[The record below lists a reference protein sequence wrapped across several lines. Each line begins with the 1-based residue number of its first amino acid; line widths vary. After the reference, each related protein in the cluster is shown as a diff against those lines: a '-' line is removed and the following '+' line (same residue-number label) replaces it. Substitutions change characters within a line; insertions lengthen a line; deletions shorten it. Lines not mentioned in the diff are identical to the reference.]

1 MSASAA
7 LFYLLMLTAFSGY
20 SLGAALL
27 LFGGLAVWLTD
38 RRGPKH
44 ADAGVGAAM
53 APWSREDRT
62 LCWLLL
68 AVFVVNAA
76 AVVWHGDEGKYLD
89 QGSRYLLAI
98 PIVYGLRRVSL
109 RLSWIVA
116 ALALG
121 TSGAGAIAWWQ
132 VGHLALDRPS
142 GFVTSAIPFGDIALT
157 MGFWCL
163 MAAAEA
169 AIRGRRVWA
178 VLLLLSGL
186 AGEYAVI
193 ASATRGSLL
202 ALPVMAV
209 LGGIALFRRR
219 HLRPLLAGGAAV
231 LVMLVIIFSV
241 LPVGK
246 IADSRYTGAF
256 TEWQEYS
263 RLGEVA
269 NNTVG
274 PRLEAWKAA
283 FVSIPERPILGWG
296 HLQYDAHLRDLIAVG
311 RVNPFVD
318 TLSNTHNNFLE
329 IWLHQGTLGLVAIL
343 ALLISSFWSFAR
355 RLRSPDL
362 LLRVLACC
370 GASLP
375 ASFATFGLTQVI
387 LGRNNGVM
395 FFLVSLAVLWAA
407 IRERETTYIGS
418 GGVGRW
424 QKQPVTD
431 GAVVINNAEVTLRSL
446 DEHTSCAC

>member
-1 MSASAA
+1 MSVSAG

-20 SLGAALL
+20 SLGAGL
-27 LFGGLAVWLTD
+27 LFLGGVMVWVAD
-38 RRGPKH
+38 HRAPGGAA
-44 ADAGVGAAM
+44 ADAADAA

-68 AVFVVNAA
+68 AVFAVNAA
-76 AVVWHGDEGKYLD
+76 AVAWHGDEGKYLD

-98 PIVYGLRRVSL
+98 PIVYGLRRVPL
-109 RLSWIVA
+109 RLSWVVA
-116 ALALG
+116 ALVLG
-121 TSGAGAIAWWQ
+121 TIGAAAIAWWQ
-132 VGHLALDRPS
+132 LVYQQIDRAT

-163 MAAAEA
+163 MAAAWA

-178 VLLLLSGL
+178 GILLLSGL
-186 AGEYAVI
+186 AGGYAVI

-202 ALPVMAV
+202 AVPFLAV
-209 LGGIALFRRR
+209 LAAIALLRRP
-219 HLRPLLAGGAAV
+219 HLRQLLAGIAVV
-231 LVMLVIIFSV
+231 LVGLSIV
-241 LPVGK
+241 LAMMPAGK
-246 IADSRYTGAF
+246 FADGRYIGAF

-263 RLGEVA
+263 RQGEVA

-283 FVSIPERPILGWG
+283 FLSIPERPILGWG
-296 HLQYDAHLRDLIAVG
+296 HQEYDAHLRDLIAAG
-311 RVNPFVD
+311 RVNSFVD

-329 IWLHQGTLGLVAIL
+329 IWLHQGTLGLMAIV
-343 ALLISSFWSFAR
+343 ALLVASFWLFAR

-362 LLRVLACC
+362 LVRVLACC

-375 ASFATFGLTQVI
+375 ASFAAYGLTQVI

-395 FFLVSLAVLWAA
+395 FFLVSLAMLWAA
-407 IRERETTYIGS
+407 MRSAESTHTRTQPA
-418 GGVGRW
+418 GR
-424 QKQPVTD
+424 
-431 GAVVINNAEVTLRSL
+431 AR
-446 DEHTSCAC
+446 

>member
-1 MSASAA
+1 MPAAPVSPPAWLSIWMSASAS
-7 LFYLLMLTAFSGY
+7 LFYLLMLTVFSGY

-27 LFGGLAVWLTD
+27 FLGGLMVWVAD
-38 RRGPKH
+38 RRAPR
-44 ADAGVGAAM
+44 GAAADVD

-68 AVFVVNAA
+68 AVFAVNAL
-76 AVVWHGDEGKYLD
+76 AVVWHGDESKYLD

-109 RLSWIVA
+109 RLNWMVA
-116 ALALG
+116 ALVLG
-121 TSGAGAIAWWQ
+121 TVGAAAIAWWQ
-132 VGHLALDRPS
+132 INFQEFNRAS
-142 GFVTSAIPFGDIALT
+142 GFVTSAIPFGDMALT

-163 MAAAEA
+163 MAAAWA
-169 AIRGRRVWA
+169 AIRGRRGWA

-186 AGEYAVI
+186 AGGYAMV

-202 ALPVMAV
+202 AVPFLVV
-209 LGGIALFRRR
+209 LATIALLRRR
-219 HLRPLLAGGAAV
+219 HLRPLLAGGAVV
-231 LVMLVIIFSV
+231 LVGLAIV
-241 LPVGK
+241 LAMMPAGK
-246 IADSRYTGAF
+246 FADGRYIGAL

-263 RLGEVA
+263 DQGEVA

-283 FVSIPERPILGWG
+283 FLSIPERPILGWG
-296 HLQYDAHLRDLIAVG
+296 HLQYDAHLRDLIAAG

-329 IWLHQGTLGLVAIL
+329 IWLHQGTLGLLAIVTLL
-343 ALLISSFWSFAR
+343 AASFWSFAR

-362 LLRVLACC
+362 LVRVLACC

-375 ASFATFGLTQVI
+375 ASFAAYGLTQVI

-395 FFLVSLAVLWAA
+395 FFLVSLAALWAVTRA
-407 IRERETTYIGS
+407 AEAGVHDRAYS
-418 GGVGRW
+418 GDPR
-424 QKQPVTD
+424 
-431 GAVVINNAEVTLRSL
+431 
-446 DEHTSCAC
+446 

>member
-1 MSASAA
+1 MPAAPTSPPAWLSIWMSASAA

-27 LFGGLAVWLTD
+27 FLGGAMVWVAD
-38 RRGPKH
+38 RRASRH
-44 ADAGVGAAM
+44 AVIGQSA

-62 LCWLLL
+62 FCWLLL
-68 AVFVVNAA
+68 AVFAVNAA
-76 AVVWHGDEGKYLD
+76 AVAWHGDESKYLD

-109 RLSWIVA
+109 RLNWIVA
-116 ALALG
+116 ALVLG
-121 TSGAGAIAWWQ
+121 TVGAAAIAWWQ
-132 VGHLALDRPS
+132 ITYQEVDRAS

-163 MAAAEA
+163 MAAAWA
-169 AIRGRRVWA
+169 AIRGYRAWA
-178 VLLLLSGL
+178 AVFLLSGL
-186 AGEYAVI
+186 AGGYAVI

-202 ALPVMAV
+202 AVPFLAV
-209 LGGIALFRRR
+209 LAAIALLRRR
-219 HLRPLLAGGAAV
+219 HLRPLLAGGAVV
-231 LVMLVIIFSV
+231 LVGLAIV
-241 LPVGK
+241 LSIMPAGK
-246 IADSRYTGAF
+246 FADGRYIGAF

-263 RLGEVA
+263 REGEVA

-283 FVSIPERPILGWG
+283 FLSIPERPILGWG
-296 HLQYDAHLRDLIAVG
+296 HLQYDAHLRDLIAQK
-311 RVNPFVD
+311 RVDPFVD

-329 IWLHQGTLGLVAIL
+329 IWLHQGTLGLIAII
-343 ALLISSFWSFAR
+343 ALLAASFWFFAR
-355 RLRSPDL
+355 RLRSSDL
-362 LLRVLACC
+362 LVRVLACC

-375 ASFATFGLTQVI
+375 ASFTAYGLTQVI

-407 IRERETTYIGS
+407 MRVAEA
-418 GGVGRW
+418 GGCI
-424 QKQPVTD
+424 QD
-431 GAVVINNAEVTLRSL
+431 
-446 DEHTSCAC
+446 